1 MDLKSGNMRKIVL
14 TLLGIIFSVVA
25 YCQSDFYIAQ
35 EFMSRKG
42 VTLSPKASTRG
53 GDTSS
58 IFTGIDGKGFVIVKN
73 GAVVGYSTTNTAT
86 ECLVRA
92 NTRSYTLTPKTPI
105 DPIVVAEW
113 GQSYPF
119 NWQTPIVENGRNAP
133 AGCGP
138 VALGEIMYYYRNT
151 GCDALPDYSV
161 WEGYV
166 GIEGGLPATT
176 FNCDLILPKY
186 TDNEY
191 TEEQGDEVAKL
202 IKYIGCATKSIYCFG
217 YGGSFLNEND
227 LPALGF
233 STETY
238 SVTTKMTDKELESLF
253 DKELE
258 KGRPLLLAGY
268 NITGTVG
275 HWYVVDGRDD
285 TGRYHINFGGG
296 GSGNGFYIISQ
307 DEYKENPTDGP
318 MLNNIWVTVPVM
330 PKGWTTSVTTTK
342 SDQQNGRVYNLQGQS
357 VKTPSRGIYIKD
369 GKKYIAK

>member
-1 MDLKSGNMRKIVL
+1 MANNRKIVV
-14 TLLGIIFSVVA
+14 TLLGIMLSAVA
-25 YCQSDFYIAQ
+25 YCQSDFEIAQ
-35 EFMSRKG
+35 SFMSRKG
-42 VTLSPKASTRG
+42 ITLNPKASTRG
-53 GDTSS
+53 GDASS
-58 IFTGIDGKGFVIVKN
+58 IFTGIDGKGFVIVKD

-138 VALGEIMYYYRNT
+138 VALGEIMYYYKNP
-151 GCDALPDYSV
+151 GCEALPDYSV

-166 GIEGGLPATT
+166 SIEALPATT
-176 FNCDLILPKY
+176 FNWGLILPRY
-186 TDNEY
+186 YDDVEY
-191 TEEQGDEVAKL
+191 TEEQGQEVAKL
-202 IKYIGCATKSIYCFG
+202 MKYIGCATKCMYAFG
-217 YGGSFLNEND
+217 YGGSYLNEND

-233 STETY
+233 STESY
-238 SVTTKMTDKELESLF
+238 SVTTLMSDKELEALF

-268 NITGTVG
+268 NIPETSG

-285 TGRYHINFGGG
+285 TGRYHINIGHYGN
-296 GSGNGFYIISQ
+296 GNGFYIISQ
-307 DEYKENPTDGP
+307 EEYKENPSDDP
-318 MLNNIWVTVPVM
+318 MLNNIWVTVPIM
-330 PKGWTTSVTTTK
+330 PEGWTVTGINPMKCSTKTS
-342 SDQQNGRVYNLQGQS
+342 GIYNLQGQL
-357 VKTPSRGIYIKD
+357 VDTPSRGIYIKD
-369 GKKYIAK
+369 GRKYIVR

>member
-1 MDLKSGNMRKIVL
+1 MANNRKIVV
-14 TLLGIIFSVVA
+14 TLLGIMLSAVA
-25 YCQSDFYIAQ
+25 YCQSDFEIAQ
-35 EFMSRKG
+35 SFMSRKG
-42 VTLSPKASTRG
+42 ITLNPKASTRG
-53 GDTSS
+53 GDASS
-58 IFTGIDGKGFVIVKN
+58 IFTGIDGKGFVIVKD

-138 VALGEIMYYYRNT
+138 VALGEIMYYYKNP
-151 GCDALPDYSV
+151 GCEALPDYSV

-166 GIEGGLPATT
+166 SIEALPATT
-176 FNCDLILPKY
+176 FNWDLILPKY
-186 TDNEY
+186 KDVEY
-191 TEEQGDEVAKL
+191 TEEQGQEVAKL
-202 IKYIGCATKSIYCFG
+202 MKYIGCATKCMYAFG
-217 YGGSFLNEND
+217 YGGSYLNEND

-233 STETY
+233 STESY
-238 SVTTKMTDKELESLF
+238 SVTTLMSDKELEALF

-268 NITGTVG
+268 NIPETSG

-285 TGRYHINFGGG
+285 TGRYHLNFSGG
-296 GSGNGFYIISQ
+296 GSGNGYYIISQ
-307 DEYKENPTDGP
+307 DEYKENPNNRGP
-318 MLNNIWVTVPVM
+318 MLGRIWVTVPIM
-330 PKGWTTSVTTTK
+330 PEGWTVTGINPMKCSTKTS
-342 SDQQNGRVYNLQGQS
+342 GIYNLQGQL
-357 VKTPSRGIYIKD
+357 VDTPSRGIYIKN
-369 GKKYIAK
+369 GRKYIVR